1 MNDVLN
7 TIGNFNL
14 LLVTAF
20 LAFSLFDYLIG
31 TRKS

>member
-20 LAFSLFDYLIG
+20 LAFSLFDYLNR
-31 TRKS
+31 TKDS